1 MGKERK
7 IIANASVEEMQ
18 QMAEMLAADAT
29 YYAVEKRFGYHRESV
44 RRWWNAKTD
53 KERKMAAINNTE
65 RKKELVQMAFG
76 NTDMALVALDGKIDT
91 ALEKAVEELI
101 YRLTSESTK
110 AMSDRDLISA
120 TKLLYDMHRDRVK
133 DEDAQPA
140 VQNNTQNIINVF
152 SDAIDNQIR
161 LKDE

>member
-1 MGKERK
+1 MAKERRL
-7 IIANASVEEMQ
+7 IANASVEEMA

-29 YYAVEKRFGYHRESV
+29 YYAIEKKFGYHRESV

-53 KERKMAAINNTE
+53 KERKMAALNNTE
-65 RKKELVQMAFG
+65 RKREMVQMAFG
-76 NTDMALVALDGKIDT
+76 NTDMALVAVDGKIDT
-91 ALEKAVEELI
+91 AFEKAIEELI

-120 TKLLYDMHRDRVK
+120 TKLLYDMRRDRVK
-133 DEDAQPA
+133 DEDAHPS

-152 SDAIDNQIR
+152 SKAIDQHIM
-161 LKDE
+161 KDE

>member
-1 MGKERK
+1 MAKERRL
-7 IIANASVEEMQ
+7 IANASVEEMA

-29 YYAVEKRFGYHRESV
+29 YYAVEKKFGYHRESV

-53 KERKMAAINNTE
+53 KERKMAALNNTE

-76 NTDMALVALDGKIDT
+76 STDVALVALDGKIDT

-120 TKLLYDMHRDRVK
+120 TKLLYDMHRDRIK
-133 DEDAQPA
+133 DEETQPA

-152 SDAIDNQIR
+152 SDAIDKQIQ